1 MLSACVRDAAAEAVN
16 KVFKMHTCDVR
27 TKVDSET
34 QNETDTK
41 GDASR
46 KAISMLAFDIE
57 TEGLD
62 SSTHGITC
70 ACAYDPDTGVE
81 RTFIF
86 PRGDS
91 REEFM
96 LLLDEASSL
105 CAFNGA
111 RFDIPFMARSWGVNI
126 TRVARWM
133 LKLVDVYEAT
143 RLCIGRGFSLNA
155 LLAANGLEG
164 KTGSGLEAVAMAKEG
179 RWDEL
184 GAYCMHDTRMTHIV
198 TCMPEIRLP
207 IGRRGA
213 QTGRLF
219 RSPLRVCPY

>member
-1 MLSACVRDAAAEAVN
+1 MLPARLCAADTEKLTEATTKDNN
-16 KVFKMHTCDVR
+16 KRAKTV
-27 TKVDSET
+27 
-34 QNETDTK
+34 
-41 GDASR
+41 G
-46 KAISMLAFDIE
+46 MLAFDIE

-62 SSTHGITC
+62 SATHAITC
-70 ACAYDPDTGVE
+70 ACAYDPDAGVE

-86 PRGDS
+86 PLGDS

-111 RFDIPFMARSWGVNI
+111 RFDIPFMARSWGVDI
-126 TRVARWM
+126 ARVAAWM

-143 RLCIGRGFSLNA
+143 YLCIGRGFSLNA

-184 GAYCMHDTRMTHIV
+184 GAYCMHDTRMTHAV
-198 TCMPEIRLP
+198 TSMPEIVLP
-207 IGRRGA
+207 IGRRGP
-213 QTGRLF
+213 QKGRLL
-219 RSPLRVCPY
+219 RAPLRVYPY